1 MELLAFSITFTV
13 LFSLMFLI
21 VGGLV
26 GWVAKDYFRKQSIHP
41 EMFDDSGRLIPDEV
55 IAFSFENPEYLDC
68 EDDE

>member
-26 GWVAKDYFRKQSIHP
+26 GWVAKDYFKKKRIHP
-41 EMFDDSGRLIPDEV
+41 EMFDENGTLIPDEV
-55 IAFSFENPEYLDC
+55 IAFSFENPEYLDYE
-68 EDDE
+68 EDE

>member
-13 LFSLMFLI
+13 LFSIMFGI

-26 GWVAKDYFRKQSIHP
+26 GWVAKDYFKKKRIHP
-41 EMFDDSGRLIPDEV
+41 EMFDENGTLIPDEV
-55 IAFSFENPEYLDC
+55 IAFRFDAMDEFDD

>member
-1 MELLAFSITFTV
+1 MELIAFSITFTV

-41 EMFDDSGRLIPDEV
+41 EMFDESGRLIPDEV
-55 IAFSFENPEYLDC
+55 IAFSFENPEYLDYE
-68 EDDE
+68 EDE